1 MLSPDEAANLIEAI
15 AARQDR
21 AAFAS
26 LFRHYAPRVKA
37 FIMRGGTDAETAQE
51 VAQEALIMVWRKAA
65 SFDRGR
71 ASAATWIYTIA
82 RNKRID
88 LARRAGRPAI
98 ETEDWLTVFAPE
110 EADADK
116 SVLAG
121 QTYTRVKELLG
132 GLSADQLVVI
142 QKAFFEDKT
151 HTAIAEELKLP
162 LGTVKSRIRLA
173 LGRLREAL
181 EKDEHMSH
189 PAPEELLLDYAA
201 GALAAGPALAV
212 ALHVA
217 LDPAARRTVERLGA
231 LGGALMEGE
240 GETPFDEA
248 LLQSTLARLDGVS
261 VEPRPAPYVP
271 RPGFEWAPAPL
282 APHLGP
288 QLSWRRVFGGF
299 EEMRLSLPGEHRVS
313 LLQARARARP
323 ADASPCRRG
332 VHRRPAGRLHRF
344 DWQLRGWRFRRRSG
358 ARGARAHRR
367 SRRAVHRPDRRREAH
382 RANRPFRPLP

>member
-88 LARRAGRPAI
+88 LARRSGRPAI

-181 EKDEHMSH
+181 EKDE
-189 PAPEELLLDYAA
+189 P
-201 GALAAGPALAV
+201 
-212 ALHVA
+212 
-217 LDPAARRTVERLGA
+217 
-231 LGGALMEGE
+231 
-240 GETPFDEA
+240 
-248 LLQSTLARLDGVS
+248 
-261 VEPRPAPYVP
+261 
-271 RPGFEWAPAPL
+271 
-282 APHLGP
+282 
-288 QLSWRRVFGGF
+288 
-299 EEMRLSLPGEHRVS
+299 
-313 LLQARARARP
+313 
-323 ADASPCRRG
+323 
-332 VHRRPAGRLHRF
+332 
-344 DWQLRGWRFRRRSG
+344 
-358 ARGARAHRR
+358 
-367 SRRAVHRPDRRREAH
+367 
-382 RANRPFRPLP
+382 

>member
-1 MLSPDEAANLIEAI
+1 MLSADEAADLIEAI

-65 SFDRGR
+65 SFDRSR

-88 LARRAGRPAI
+88 LLRRSARPAI
-98 ETEDWLTVFAPE
+98 ETEDWLAVFAPE
-110 EADADK
+110 DDDADK

-151 HTAIAEELKLP
+151 HTVIAEELKLP

-181 EKDEHMSH
+181 EKDETMSRH

-201 GALAAGPALAV
+201 GALAAGPGAGRGA
-212 ALHVA
+212 ACRA
-217 LDPAARRTVERLGA
+217 RSGGAARGRAAGRGGRRPDRRRGRGAVGRCRACER
-231 LGGALMEGE
+231 
-240 GETPFDEA
+240 
-248 LLQSTLARLDGVS
+248 TLARLDGIA
-261 VEPRPAPYVP
+261 VEPRPAPL
-271 RPGFEWAPAPL
+271 RAAARLRMGAAAARAAISAPEAR
-282 APHLGP
+282 
-288 QLSWRRVFGGF
+288 WRRVFG
-299 EEMRLSLPGEHRVS
+299 RLRGDPPAPAGRQPSRVAAA
-313 LLQARARARP
+313 ARARPRP
-323 ADASPCRRG
+323 ADASPCRRRSTRSCLQGGYTDATGNYG
-332 VHRRPAGRLHRF
+332 VGDFAVGPGPSSTSRSPIPA
-344 DWQLRGWRFRRRSG
+344 SP
-358 ARGARAHRR
+358 A
-367 SRRAVHRPDRRREAH
+367 SP
-382 RANRPFRPLP
+382 